1 MVERRYGMAVR
12 GLAQPTRRTWG
23 PLWSWS
29 GAALAL
35 ALFACGDDGERGIRT
50 DTSDSADT
58 VGDTAP
64 DSSEGDTLED
74 TGDTSAPLPNACGDS
89 RPCQQ
94 GSCRSGVCVQDPPA
108 GANAY
113 LTDPVENLLTTD
125 WPDLSCVDAASA
137 AEPVET
143 ATTTM
148 YGAVARFGKGRKT
161 IDIKVE
167 VLLAEGFDPSA
178 CEEEATAAAKRTCY
192 RNYGTPIASTLSV
205 APPTPTSLPESCTKH
220 EECPLGYQCFDPAEL
235 GGDCEEQFGLYELAG
250 VPLNTPL
257 IIRSYATTNE
267 AQWHD
272 TWMFN
277 VILDPAREVG
287 GRTQY
292 DAQMV
297 SHGQWLLTSNSVGLP
312 DMSPD
317 NGAIGG
323 RIRDCQGDRPYA
335 WPISEVRL
343 NLAQPG
349 SGIVYFNNLEDDTVP
364 LIDRQ
369 STDILGRFAALDVP
383 AGWNR
388 MAGAARVD
396 GQVVSVGSTA
406 VYVIPNSLSIVSW
419 PGSQPYWRQQ

>member
-1 MVERRYGMAVR
+1 MVERQGGAGRHFWAVL
-12 GLAQPTRRTWG
+12 GLA
-23 PLWSWS
+23 LI
-29 GAALAL
+29 
-35 ALFACGDDGERGIRT
+35 ACGDDGERGIRS
-50 DTSDSADT
+50 DTSDTTSDT
-58 VGDTAP
+58 SDTTLSDTSGDT
-64 DSSEGDTLED
+64 DTAD
-74 TGDTSAPLPNACGDS
+74 TGDTTAPQPNACDEA
-89 RPCQQ
+89 RACQQ

-108 GANAY
+108 GSNAY
-113 LTDPVENLLTTD
+113 LTDPVENLLSTE
-125 WPDLSCVDAASA
+125 WPDLSCVDTVRQR
-137 AEPVET
+137 PIET
-143 ATTTM
+143 TTTTM

-161 IDIKVE
+161 LDIKIE

-178 CEEEATAAAKRTCY
+178 CQNEATDAAKRNCY

-205 APPTPTSLPESCTKH
+205 APPTPTSLPDSCTRH

-235 GGDCEEQFGLYELAG
+235 GGDCEEQFGLYELPG
-250 VPLNTPL
+250 IPLNTPL
-257 IIRSYATTNE
+257 IIRSYTTTNE

-277 VILDPAREVG
+277 VILDPAREVF

-312 DMSPD
+312 DMSPN

-343 NLAQPG
+343 NLARPG

-396 GQVVSVGSTA
+396 GQVVSVGSTP
-406 VYVIPNSLSIVSW
+406 VYVIPNALSIVSW